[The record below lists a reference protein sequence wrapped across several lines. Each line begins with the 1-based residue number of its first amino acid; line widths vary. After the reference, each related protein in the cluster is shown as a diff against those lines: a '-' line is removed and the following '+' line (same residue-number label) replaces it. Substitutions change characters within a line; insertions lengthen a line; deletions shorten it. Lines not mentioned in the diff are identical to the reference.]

1 MSCRALGHG
10 MMIASPLRRPT
21 DSVGG
26 RDRNA
31 GATIALRARTGA
43 SGAAR
48 VAISS
53 LGGQGGLVL
62 IGGEAGVGKT
72 DLTES
77 LAYQAML
84 RGALVR
90 VGRCYDLTE
99 TPPYG
104 PWTEIRDRIPTAPN
118 LPPLPSAATSAAT
131 SQAAFFREALAFFAA
146 VAARQPVVLILDD
159 MQWADPASLDLLRF
173 LARSV
178 ASLPILL
185 IATYRAEDV
194 TRRHPLYAL
203 LPILSRETSATR
215 PDLHRLPLADVEAMV
230 ADRYQLPAADATRLV
245 AYLHERADGN
255 AFFTMELLQHS
266 QRKRSSMK
274 RMRGGASATW
284 QRCRYRCFCGR

>member
-1 MSCRALGHG
+1 MPEPPSLF
-10 MMIASPLRRPT
+10 
-21 DSVGG
+21 G
-26 RDRNA
+26 REREQA
-31 GATIALRARTGA
+31 ALRERL
-43 SGAAR
+43 
-48 VAISS
+48 SS
-53 LGGQGGLVL
+53 ALGGQGGLVL

-72 DLTES
+72 ALTES

-131 SQAAFFREALAFFAA
+131 SQAAFFREALACFAA
-146 VAARQPVVLILDD
+146 VAAWQPVVLILDD

-178 ASLPILL
+178 ASLPILF

-215 PDLHRLPLADVEAMV
+215 LDLHRLPIADGEAIV
-230 ADRYQLPAADATRLV
+230 VDRYRLPAADATRLV
-245 AYLHERADGN
+245 AYLHERAGGN
-255 AFFTMELLQHS
+255 AFFTMDLLRALAEEAVVYEADDGWRVGDLAAVQVS
-266 QRKRSSMK
+266 LLLRQVIDTRLARL
-274 RMRGGASATW
+274 GEEA
-284 QRCRYRCFCGR
+284 

>member
-1 MSCRALGHG
+1 MPEPPSLF
-10 MMIASPLRRPT
+10 
-21 DSVGG
+21 G
-26 RDRNA
+26 REREQA
-31 GATIALRARTGA
+31 ALRERL
-43 SGAAR
+43 
-48 VAISS
+48 SS
-53 LGGQGGLVL
+53 ALGGQGGLVL
-62 IGGEAGVGKT
+62 VGGEAGVGKT
-72 DLTES
+72 ALTES

-90 VGRCYDLTE
+90 VGRYYDLTE
-99 TPPYG
+99 TPHYG
-104 PWTEIRDRIPTAPN
+104 PWTEIHDRIPTAPN

-178 ASLPILL
+178 ASLPILF

-215 PDLHRLPLADVEAMV
+215 LDLHRLPIADGEAIV
-230 ADRYQLPAADATRLV
+230 VDRYRLPAADATRLV
-245 AYLHERADGN
+245 AYLHERAGGN
-255 AFFTMELLQHS
+255 AFFTMELL
-266 QRKRSSMK
+266 RAVAEEVVVYEADD
-274 RMRGGASATW
+274 G
-284 QRCRYRCFCGR
+284 